1 MQEAALPSAPH
12 HCILSGRDGPLSPWL
27 PICCHGASGSRR
39 DLHAALSSSRAHRGA
54 EVPGGL
60 AVTPNGPHVSLSYLP
75 FSASLWVLG
84 LLLSQPASTVVLI
97 LPGRHACPRHLMVGN
112 AQTQLLPAP
121 LGPAPPGRVASSAV
135 AVLRCSLRLPTA
147 VHTLRLPPPPH
158 PACLPPRQL

>member
-1 MQEAALPSAPH
+1 MFLKYSVSCHLQINCFVYLKILAMQEAALPSAPH
-12 HCILSGRDGPLSPWL
+12 HCILSGRDGQLSPWL

-97 LPGRHACPRHLMVGN
+97 MPSSSCLFIC
-112 AQTQLLPAP
+112 
-121 LGPAPPGRVASSAV
+121 VARSGQ
-135 AVLRCSLRLPTA
+135 P
-147 VHTLRLPPPPH
+147 
-158 PACLPPRQL
+158 